1 MNNKK
6 KKLTRITLTFLGFL
20 LLAFLI
26 HRVGPGEVWDNIR
39 QVGYYFVFTCF
50 IALGWIFLQS
60 VAWAIVQ
67 SAFQPVPFGL
77 LLKARIMADGVTT
90 LVPMSANVGGEAARA
105 IIIRKY
111 CPLREG
117 IPGILFD
124 KTVESFA
131 SLVFLTTGLFI
142 SIAHLKI
149 PEKYKTSAL
158 IVLVSITV
166 VIIVMIILQLKG
178 IYGILNR
185 LARIF
190 PRGRQWFLEKEEV
203 LRQFDLNMRTLF
215 GHSRLKLAA
224 AFVMHF
230 AARWLGVLEVYVLV
244 KALGWPAPANKVIY
258 MSVFVVIVN
267 TAFFL
272 IPGQW
277 GAAEGASLLA
287 ATTVGY
293 PAAVGLSIG
302 LVRRA
307 RKLVYALITVVLT
320 LSGKQKLK
328 PSAVRTENGEKLNL
342 AAEDT
347 PASIDRYPQ

>member
-1 MNNKK
+1 MNNKNK
-6 KKLTRITLTFLGFL
+6 KRLTRIILTVLGLL
-20 LLAFLI
+20 LLAVLI
-26 HRVGPGEVWDNIR
+26 HRVGPEEVWANIR
-39 QVGYYFVFTCF
+39 QVGYYFLLTCL

-67 SAFQPVPFGL
+67 SAFQPVPFRVL
-77 LLKARIMADGVTT
+77 LRARTMADGVTT

-105 IIIRKY
+105 VIIRQY

-117 IPGILFD
+117 IPGVLFD
-124 KTVESFA
+124 KTLESFA
-131 SLVFLTTGLFI
+131 SLVFLTTGLFV
-142 SIAHLKI
+142 SILYLKI
-149 PEKYKTSAL
+149 PERFKISAL
-158 IVLVSITV
+158 IVLASITV
-166 VIIVMIILQLKG
+166 VITIMVILQLRG
-178 IYGILNR
+178 VSGILQK

-190 PRGRQWFLEKEEV
+190 PRGRQWLLEKEEI

-215 GHSRLKLAA
+215 RHSRLKLAV
-224 AFVMHF
+224 AFILHF
-230 AARWLGVLEVYVLV
+230 ASRWLGVLEVYVIV
-244 KALGWPAPANKVIY
+244 RALGWPAPLVKILF

-293 PAAVGLSIG
+293 PAAVGLSLG

-307 RKLVYALITVVLT
+307 RKVVYALITVILMLT
-320 LSGKQKLK
+320 GRQKLK
-328 PSAVRTENGEKLNL
+328 LSASKVNKEEGLNSTEENRPCTR
-342 AAEDT
+342 A
-347 PASIDRYPQ
+347 